1 MTLIVEILFTNL
13 EKGSH
18 GTEAVPE
25 HGGEI
30 TDHLPLLAELQQGS
44 FSGVG
49 RGELYDPL
57 VDLLP
62 VNIGLGGGGGGRRAG
77 GGGRAGHRAA
87 GHLQTQQLSRSGPVL
102 ARGGNAFY
110 NLFSATEQYNYQ
122 LLTV

>member
-1 MTLIVEILFTNL
+1 MIILLSLSSHL
-13 EKGSH
+13 EESSH

-25 HGGEI
+25 HGGEV

-44 FSGVG
+44 FSRLW

-62 VNIGLGGGGGGRRAG
+62 VNIGLGGGGGRRAG

-122 LLTV
+122 LQTD

>member
-30 TDHLPLLAELQQGS
+30 TDNLPFLAELQQGR
-44 FSGVG
+44 FPGVG

-62 VNIGLGGGGGGRRAG
+62 VHIGLGGGGGRAG
-77 GGGRAGHRAA
+77 RGGSARHGAA
-87 GHLQTQQLSRSGPVL
+87 GHLQSQ
-102 ARGGNAFY
+102 
-110 NLFSATEQYNYQ
+110 
-122 LLTV
+122 